1 MRSLFVS
8 LFMFGMG
15 ISAFGGYD
23 YTISSGYY
31 GDTTLENSE
40 TLLMTGGG
48 IYRLTAKG
56 YNFLD
61 IKNTTPYTPFSGGI
75 GTLVLGSY
83 SQLLMSGG
91 EVNWL
96 DINGYGTAIL
106 SGGQI
111 NTLRNY
117 NLQPIHDKLV
127 EIICKEYSYNAQT
140 KILNGLWG
148 DGSAFSIK
156 LSDSAQYTF
165 TPTYDIIKFTIIPE
179 PATLL
184 LLGLGGVL
192 FRRRQ

>member
-23 YTISSGYY
+23 YTISSGYFY
-31 GDTTLENSE
+31 DITLENNQS
-40 TLLMTGGG
+40 LLMTGGG
-48 IYRLTAKG
+48 GLEITAKD
-56 YNFLD
+56 YSVVE
-61 IKNTTPYTPFSGGI
+61 IKNTTPYAPLAGGVGKI
-75 GTLVLGSY
+75 VLGGY
-83 SQLLMSGG
+83 SQLFMSGG

>member
-1 MRSLFVS
+1 
-8 LFMFGMG
+8 
-15 ISAFGGYD
+15 
-23 YTISSGYY
+23 
-31 GDTTLENSE
+31 
-40 TLLMTGGG
+40 
-48 IYRLTAKG
+48 
-56 YNFLD
+56 
-61 IKNTTPYTPFSGGI
+61 
-75 GTLVLGSY
+75 
-83 SQLLMSGG
+83 MSGG
-91 EVNWL
+91 EINWL
-96 DINGYGTAIL
+96 DINGYGTATL

-127 EIICKEYSYNAQT
+127 EIVCKEYNYNAQT
-140 KILNGLWG
+140 KILTGLWG

-192 FRRRQ
+192 LCRRQ